1 MRPSVALE
9 LYRTTIKEAA
19 ERRGLLNPR
28 VFGSVARGTDREDSD
43 LDILVTLPKNKGLLD
58 LAGFAYEL
66 YEKLP
71 TEVHVTS
78 FGSIPIH
85 IRPEILSESKEI

>member
-43 LDILVTLPKNKGLLD
+43 LDILVTPPKGNGLLKMS
-58 LAGFAYEL
+58 GFLYEL
-66 YEKLP
+66 STKLP
-71 TEVHVTS
+71 VEVHVTS
-78 FGSIPIH
+78 DRNIPIDV
-85 IRPEILSESKEI
+85 RDKILAEAKAI